1 MSQPIGGI
9 KERKILI
16 IGLEN
21 SGKTSVLLSIKEDTN
36 LLSYTSLHPTRG
48 VNIETIETEE
58 SQLIIWDM
66 GGQEK
71 YRKDHLNKLDRYLV
85 GTESIIFLIDVQDQE
100 KYNIAL
106 EYLEKVIEEI
116 KKNEVSV
123 KFSIFLH
130 KYDPNLAYKK
140 EYKNIEEIVNT
151 RLISKI
157 DEIMPSEFDSK
168 IFKTS
173 IYTVF
178 EKMLI
183 K

>member
-1 MSQPIGGI
+1 MS
-9 KERKILI
+9 L
-16 IGLEN
+16 
-21 SGKTSVLLSIKEDTN
+21 KEDTN
-36 LLSYTSLHPTRG
+36 LLSYTSLKPTRG
-48 VNIETIETEE
+48 VNIETIDTEE

-71 YRKDHLNKLDRYLV
+71 YRTDHLSKLDRYLI
-85 GTESIIFLIDVQDQE
+85 GTESIIFLIDVQDIE

-106 EYLEKVIEEI
+106 EYLEKIVEEI
-116 KKNEVSV
+116 KINEVSV

-130 KYDPNLAYKK
+130 KYDPNLSFKK
-140 EYKNIEEIVNT
+140 DFKEIDEIVNT
-151 RLISKI
+151 KLIPKI
-157 DEIMPSEFDSK
+157 DEIIPSDFDSK